1 MTFPFPT
8 FMPSSSAALTTI
20 TQQSSSTAGGS
31 GATITAPASINAG
44 DLIVLIDYAINA
56 TGLPT
61 EVVPSGFTSIS
72 SVSSGKTRC
81 ILSYKKADGTEG
93 SSSITGMSSNIN
105 VMYKV
110 IVTFRGDVAATT
122 ITSNDP
128 DGEATTGN
136 PTAQTVTASGGS
148 SPLVVI
154 GGYASNNN
162 VNPRT
167 MSPAKDGEVGSST
180 VAYIAWKIYNSSP
193 ADVSVDMDDE
203 GSAVHCL
210 TSCYIEMI

>member
-8 FMPSSSAALTTI
+8 FMPSSESAALTTI
-20 TQQSSSTAGGS
+20 TQQSSATSTAT
-31 GATITAPASINAG
+31 TITAPAGINAG
-44 DLIVLIDYAINA
+44 DLLVLLDYVIDIFS
-56 TGLPT
+56 TPT
-61 EVVPSGFTSIS
+61 SVVPSGFTSIS
-72 SVSSGKTRC
+72 DVTSGKTRC

-93 SSSITGMSSNIN
+93 STSLTGMSSGSGTL
-105 VMYKV
+105 YKTL
-110 IVTFRGDVAATT
+110 VTFRGDVAATT

-128 DGEATTGN
+128 GGQATTGN

-148 SPLVVI
+148 PPLVVI
-154 GGYASNNN
+154 GGYASSNN
-162 VNPRT
+162 VSPRT
-167 MSPAKDGEVGSST
+167 MSPAKDGEVGNGT
-180 VAYIAWKIYNSSP
+180 NVYIAWKIYNSSP